1 VLPSLTPTNATTKM
15 DVLLI
20 DDEPLARKRLRQ
32 FLRECHD
39 CTVVGECGDGREAVN
54 RIKELQPDLI
64 FLDVQMPEVSGL
76 DVLASLE
83 PEERP
88 LVIFVTAHDE
98 YAVRAFE
105 VHAVDYLLKPF
116 DRDRFQSAFQRAR
129 ALLDNRSALAER
141 DKLNNL
147 LSETGKVNGSS
158 EPTGALLHD
167 RILVK
172 TGTRVL
178 FLNPCDIEWVEAA
191 GNYVKLHVGHDEYI
205 VRESITRL
213 ESMLAARQFARVHR
227 STIVNLNRVR
237 ELRPWFSG
245 EMIIVMQN
253 GTELKLSRTYR
264 KDLER
269 RVRIL
274 S

>member
-1 VLPSLTPTNATTKM
+1 M

-32 FLRECHD
+32 FLREYDD
-39 CTVVGECGDGREAVN
+39 CNVVGECGDGREAVN
-54 RIKELQPDLI
+54 RIRELRPEVV

-76 DVLASLE
+76 DVLGALE
-83 PEERP
+83 PAERP
-88 LVIFVTAHDE
+88 LVVFVTAHDE

-116 DRDRFQSAFQRAR
+116 DRERFRAAYEHAR
-129 ALLDNRSALAER
+129 ALLDDRAALTER
-141 DKLNNL
+141 EKLNAL
-147 LSETGKVNGSS
+147 LADAGRVSENGNGVSDM
-158 EPTGALLHD
+158 LHD

-178 FLNPCDIEWVEAA
+178 FLNPCDIDWVEAA

-213 ESMLAARQFARVHR
+213 ESMLTPRQFARVHR

-245 EMIIVMQN
+245 EMIIVMHS

-264 KDLER
+264 RDLER

>member
-1 VLPSLTPTNATTKM
+1 MNAISTI

-32 FLRECHD
+32 FLHEFED
-39 CTVVGECGDGREAVN
+39 CNVVGECGDGREAIA
-54 RIKELQPDLI
+54 RIRELQPDLV
-64 FLDVQMPEVSGL
+64 FLDVQMPEMNGL
-76 DVLASLE
+76 DVLAALE
-83 PEERP
+83 PDERP
-88 LVIFVTAHDE
+88 LVVFVTAHDE
-98 YAVRAFE
+98 YALRAFD

-116 DRDRFQSAFQRAR
+116 DRERFRVAYQHARELVSSRSAVQEQAR
-129 ALLDNRSALAER
+129 LSALLAETGHLTGDTRSA
-141 DKLNNL
+141 
-147 LSETGKVNGSS
+147 S
-158 EPTGALLHD
+158 PLLHD

-172 TGTRVL
+172 TGSRVL
-178 FLNPCDIEWVEAA
+178 FLNPCDIDWVEAA
-191 GNYVKLHVGHDEYI
+191 GNYVKLHVGNEEYI

-213 ESMLAARQFARVHR
+213 EVMLGARQFARVHR
-227 STIVNLNRVR
+227 STIVNLNRVK

-245 EMIIVMQN
+245 EMVIVMQN

>member
-1 VLPSLTPTNATTKM
+1 
-15 DVLLI
+15 
-20 DDEPLARKRLRQ
+20 
-32 FLRECHD
+32 
-39 CTVVGECGDGREAVN
+39 
-54 RIKELQPDLI
+54 
-64 FLDVQMPEVSGL
+64 VSGL
-76 DVLASLE
+76 DVLAALD
-83 PEERP
+83 PAERP

-116 DRDRFQSAFQRAR
+116 DRERFQAAFERAR
-129 ALLDNRSALAER
+129 ALLDHRAALVER
-141 DKLNNL
+141 EKLNAL
-147 LSETGKVNGSS
+147 LSDTGKVSSSGNGQSD
-158 EPTGALLHD
+158 LLHD

-178 FLNPCDIEWVEAA
+178 FLDPGDIDWVEAA
-191 GNYVKLHVGHDEYI
+191 GNYVKLHVGQEEYI

-213 ESMLAARQFARVHR
+213 ESMLATRQFARVHR

-245 EMIIVMQN
+245 EMIIVMQT

>member
-1 VLPSLTPTNATTKM
+1 MNATMTL

-32 FLRECHD
+32 FLGEYDD
-39 CTVVGECGDGREAVN
+39 CTIVGECGDGREAIA
-54 RIKELQPDLI
+54 RIRELTPDLV
-64 FLDVQMPEVSGL
+64 FLDVQMPEVNGL
-76 DVLASLE
+76 DVLAALD
-83 PEERP
+83 PGERP
-88 LVIFVTAHDE
+88 LVVFVTAHDAF
-98 YAVRAFE
+98 AVRAFE

-116 DRDRFQSAFQRAR
+116 DRDRFRGAYERAR
-129 ALLDNRSALAER
+129 ELFANRAAREQHTRLSALLA
-141 DKLNNL
+141 
-147 LSETGKVNGSS
+147 ETGRVDGGLDG
-158 EPTGALLHD
+158 PPPILRD

-178 FLNPCDIEWVEAA
+178 FLNPSDIDWVEAA
-191 GNYVKLHVGHDEYI
+191 GNYVRLHVGADEYI

-213 ESMLAARQFARVHR
+213 ESMLGPGQFARVHR

-245 EMIIVMQN
+245 EMIIVMHS
-253 GTELKLSRTYR
+253 GAELKLSRTYR

-269 RVRIL
+269 RVHIL

>member
-1 VLPSLTPTNATTKM
+1 MNATM
-15 DVLLI
+15 IDVLLI

-32 FLRECHD
+32 FLREFDD
-39 CTVVGECGDGREAVN
+39 CTVIGECGDGQEAID
-54 RIKELQPDLI
+54 RIRELQPDLV

-76 DVLASLE
+76 EVLAALE

-88 LVIFVTAHDE
+88 LVVFVTAHDE

-116 DRDRFQSAFQRAR
+116 DRERFRVAYQHARDLVSTRAAVQEHAKLN
-129 ALLDNRSALAER
+129 ALLA
-141 DKLNNL
+141 
-147 LSETGKVNGSS
+147 ETGRVSTAPQS
-158 EPTGALLHD
+158 PEPLLHD

-172 TGTRVL
+172 AGSRVL
-178 FLNPCDIEWVEAA
+178 FLTLCDIDWVEAA
-191 GNYVKLHVGHDEYI
+191 GNYVKLHVGGEEYI
-205 VRESITRL
+205 VRESISRL
-213 ESMLAARQFARVHR
+213 ESMLAPRQFARVHR
-227 STIVNLNRVR
+227 STIVNLNRVK

-245 EMIIVMQN
+245 EMVIVMLN

-264 KDLER
+264 RDLER

>member
-1 VLPSLTPTNATTKM
+1 MNAIALL

-32 FLRECHD
+32 FLREFED
-39 CTVVGECGDGREAVN
+39 CRIVGECGDGREAIE
-54 RIKELQPDLI
+54 RIRELKPDLI

-76 DVLASLE
+76 DVLAALD

-98 YAVRAFE
+98 YALRAFE

-116 DRDRFQSAFQRAR
+116 DRERFREAYQHARELVANRAAGEEQAR
-129 ALLDNRSALAER
+129 LSALLA
-141 DKLNNL
+141 
-147 LSETGKVNGSS
+147 ETGQAPNTPAAQESM
-158 EPTGALLHD
+158 LHD

-172 TGTRVL
+172 TGSRVL
-178 FLNPCDIEWVEAA
+178 FLNPCDIDWVEAA
-191 GNYVKLHVGHDEYI
+191 GNYVKLHVGTDEYI
-205 VRESITRL
+205 VRESISHL
-213 ESMLAARQFARVHR
+213 EAMLAPRQFARVHR
-227 STIVNLNRVR
+227 STIVNMNRVK

-264 KDLER
+264 KDLEK

>member
-1 VLPSLTPTNATTKM
+1 M

-32 FLRECHD
+32 FLREYDD
-39 CTVVGECGDGREAVN
+39 CNIVGECGDGRDAVT
-54 RIKELQPDLI
+54 RIRDLRPDLV

-76 DVLASLE
+76 DVLGALE
-83 PEERP
+83 PGERP
-88 LVIFVTAHDE
+88 LVVFVTAHDE

-116 DRDRFQSAFQRAR
+116 DRERFRSAYEHAR
-129 ALLDNRSALAER
+129 ALVDDRAAIGEREKLGALLAETGR
-141 DKLNNL
+141 V
-147 LSETGKVNGSS
+147 SESGEVASNM
-158 EPTGALLHD
+158 LHD

-178 FLNPCDIEWVEAA
+178 FLNPCDIDWVEAA
-191 GNYVKLHVGHDEYI
+191 GNYVKLHVANDEYI

-213 ESMLAARQFARVHR
+213 ESMLAPRQFARVHR

-245 EMIIVMQN
+245 EMIIVMN
-253 GTELKLSRTYR
+253 TGTELKLSRTYR
-264 KDLER
+264 RDLER

>member
-1 VLPSLTPTNATTKM
+1 MNATMTL

-32 FLRECHD
+32 FLREYED
-39 CTVVGECGDGREAVN
+39 CTVVGECGDGREAIS
-54 RIKELQPDLI
+54 RIRELQPDLV

-76 DVLASLE
+76 EVLAALE
-83 PEERP
+83 PAERP
-88 LVIFVTAHDE
+88 LVVFVTAHDE

-116 DRDRFQSAFQRAR
+116 DRERFRDAYERAR
-129 ALLDNRSALAER
+129 ELFSNRAAQHQQQRLTALLA
-141 DKLNNL
+141 
-147 LSETGKVNGSS
+147 ETGHV
-158 EPTGALLHD
+158 TGNTEIASPLLHD

-178 FLNPCDIEWVEAA
+178 FLNPCDIDWVEAA
-191 GNYVKLHVGHDEYI
+191 GNYVKLHVGSDEYI
-205 VRESITRL
+205 VRESISRL
-213 ESMLAARQFARVHR
+213 EAMLGPRQFVRVHR

-245 EMIIVMQN
+245 EMIIVMLN

-269 RVRIL
+269 RVHIL

>member
-1 VLPSLTPTNATTKM
+1 M
-15 DVLLI
+15 DVLLV

-32 FLRECHD
+32 FLLEYED
-39 CTVVGECGDGREAVN
+39 CEIVGECGDGAEAVN
-54 RIKELQPDLI
+54 RIRELQPDLI
-64 FLDVQMPEVSGL
+64 FLDVQMPEVTGL
-76 DVLASLE
+76 DVLSSLAA
-83 PEERP
+83 EERP
-88 LVIFVTAHDE
+88 LTVFTTAHDE
-98 YAVRAFE
+98 YAVQAFE

-116 DRDRFQSAFQRAR
+116 DRERLRAAYERAR
-129 ALLDNRSALAER
+129 EVLASRNAREDR
-141 DKLNNL
+141 DKLSAL
-147 LSETGKVNGSS
+147 LEDTGRVNGNGSAAS
-158 EPTGALLHD
+158 DMLHD

-178 FLNPCDIEWVEAA
+178 FVNPSDIEWVEAA
-191 GNYVKLHVGHDEYI
+191 GNYVKLHVGNDEYI
-205 VRESITRL
+205 VRESIGRL
-213 ESMLAARQFARVHR
+213 ESMLAPRQFARVHR

-253 GTELKLSRTYR
+253 GRELKLSRTYR
-264 KDLER
+264 RDLEK

>member
-1 VLPSLTPTNATTKM
+1 MPGPAGKM
-15 DVLLI
+15 DILLI

-32 FLRECHD
+32 FLRECND
-39 CTVVGECGDGREAVN
+39 CNIVGECGDGREAVA
-54 RIKELQPDLI
+54 RIRQLQPDLV

-76 DVLASLE
+76 DVLAALD
-83 PEERP
+83 PGERP

-116 DRDRFQSAFQRAR
+116 DRERFQEAFARAR
-129 ALLDNRSALAER
+129 ALIANRAAVAER
-141 DKLNNL
+141 EKLSAL
-147 LSETGKVNGSS
+147 LSETGKVAGSN
-158 EPTGALLHD
+158 EPSADVMHD

-178 FLNPCDIEWVEAA
+178 FLDPGDIDWVEAA
-191 GNYVKLHVGHDEYI
+191 GNYVKLHVGENEYI

-213 ESMLAARQFARVHR
+213 ENMLATRHFARVHR